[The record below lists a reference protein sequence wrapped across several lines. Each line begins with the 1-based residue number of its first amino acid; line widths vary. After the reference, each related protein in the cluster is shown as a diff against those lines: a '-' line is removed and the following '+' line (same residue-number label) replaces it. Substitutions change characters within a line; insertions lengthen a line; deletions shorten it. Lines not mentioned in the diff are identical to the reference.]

1 VGKHGNSTILISIE
15 FKASA
20 YLHKSLHI
28 IYKKGG
34 DPLSSSKP
42 PTNASSPQYPND
54 MLNIIRNGLQQQSP
68 PKTIIIAGAG
78 MSGLVAASL
87 LKRAGHT
94 VIILEGNN
102 RLGGRVYTIRQP
114 FTQGNYIDLGAM
126 RIPNTHVLAFEY
138 IRHFKLRT
146 NKFINSSPK
155 DLIFVNNV
163 LTTNAIY
170 EKNPDILNFPVEEW
184 EKGKTATELFLAAVQ
199 PFFDLYKNSSPEQ
212 QDKLKEQYDQYSME
226 RFLKENPYGPSLSLN
241 AIRMISVLLG
251 IEGFRELSF
260 IGILTDIIFPIFN
273 PETEFFEISGGNDQL
288 PYSFLPELH
297 NNLFYNEKVLRV
309 SQNEGGVLFQTRNQ
323 LTGAYH
329 TFQGDYAVITIPFT
343 AFQFIDV
350 IPYHSI
356 SFKKWQAIR
365 ELQSLVAVKIAM
377 EFKHRFW
384 EKLDVGNAISDRT
397 TRFTYI
403 PSHGVGTSG
412 PAVLLASYSWG
423 HDAMLWNSLSKEEI
437 IQYALKDLAKIYG
450 NVVYTEYMQGVSFNW
465 TQNPYSAGCFTLFTP
480 GQFTDLGDVIHQPE
494 GRLHFAGEH
503 TSSFHGWIEGAVE
516 SGIRAA
522 YEVNQ
527 R

>member
-1 VGKHGNSTILISIE
+1 M
-15 FKASA
+15 
-20 YLHKSLHI
+20 
-28 IYKKGG
+28 
-34 DPLSSSKP
+34 LS
-42 PTNASSPQYPND
+42 
-54 MLNIIRNGLQQQSP
+54 IIRNGLKQQTP
-68 PKTIIIAGAG
+68 PKKIIIAGAG

-87 LKRAGHT
+87 LKKAGHT

-102 RLGGRVYTIRQP
+102 RLGGRVYTVRQP
-114 FTQGNYIDLGAM
+114 FTQGNYLDFGAM

-138 IRHFKLRT
+138 IRRFKLRT
-146 NKFINSSPK
+146 NKFINSTPK

-170 EKNPDILNFPVEEW
+170 EQNPDILKFPVEEW
-184 EKGKTATELFLAAVQ
+184 EKGKTASELFLTAVQ
-199 PFFDLYKNSSPEQ
+199 PFFDLYKKSSPEQ

-226 RFLKENPYGPSLSLN
+226 RFLKENPFGPSLSMN

-297 NNLFYNEKVLRV
+297 NNLFFNEKVLRI

-323 LTGAYH
+323 LTGEYH
-329 TFQGDYAVITIPFT
+329 TFSGDYSIITIPFT

-350 IPYHSI
+350 VPYHSI

-365 ELQSLVAVKIAM
+365 ELQSLIAVKIGM

-397 TRFTYI
+397 TRFSYI
-403 PSHGVGTSG
+403 PSHDIGTSG

-437 IQYALKDLAKIYG
+437 IQYALKDLAKVYG
-450 NVVYTEYMQGVSFNW
+450 NVVYKEYMQGVSFNW
-465 TQNPYSAGCFTLFTP
+465 MQNPYSAGCFTLFTP
-480 GQFTDLGDVIHQPE
+480 GQYTDFGDNIHQPE

-516 SGIRAA
+516 SGLRAA